1 MNVCFTANVQYSSC
15 MVLIR
20 YEDFWTRSEDER
32 RQQLITEL
40 ELVSPV
46 TDQEIINNSSLLL
59 VDVINS
65 FDEVSFPN
73 SYLSS

>member
-1 MNVCFTANVQYSSC
+1 MSGMRAGRFVWGGWGWGGED
-15 MVLIR
+15 
-20 YEDFWTRSEDER
+20 EDFWTRSEDER

-65 FDEVSFPN
+65 FDEVSFP
-73 SYLSS
+73 S

>member
-1 MNVCFTANVQYSSC
+1 MNVCFAANVQYSSC
-15 MVLIR
+15 MVLTR

-65 FDEVSFPN
+65 FDEVSFP
-73 SYLSS
+73 S